1 MKNTVEITIKK
12 THFDAAVAAVSKQF
26 ALTSSCLLA
35 QAIKGAYPKKKV
47 HVYSTSAH
55 IGNKTFDLSTKAVRL
70 IERFDNLHL
79 GYNELMSE
87 SWTKGEKTRIA
98 KFRAS
103 FPVTFKMTE
112 EVAEKA
118 VAATA

>member
-12 THFDAAVAAVSKQF
+12 THFDAAVAAVSKGKL
-26 ALTSSCLLA
+26 LTSSCLLA

-47 HVYSTSAH
+47 HVYSTSAQ

-79 GYNELMSE
+79 GYNEL
-87 SWTKGEKTRIA
+87 TKGEKTRIA